1 MNQFNGRFGGKVA
14 MVTGAASG
22 IGRAIARRLHAEGA
36 SVLGSDVNVEGLNT
50 LAAELGDRFL
60 ARAGDVTVEAD
71 VALMV
76 DAAVEHFG
84 GLHHG
89 FNVAGGNRAGYLL
102 DLETEDW
109 DFTIDLC
116 LKSVFLCVK
125 HQARRMAAG
134 GGDAGAGGGS
144 IVNIASLNAHVPM
157 HAGAAYATAKAG
169 VEMLSKNAALEFAEL
184 GVRVNAVL
192 PGLVETPLTRRHFD
206 NPDALAAFVSRIPQ
220 GRAAQPEEIA
230 APALFLA
237 SDDASYI
244 NGSSLLVDGA
254 WAVSGYPDMRP
265 FRGPLKW
272 NG

>member
-1 MNQFNGRFGGKVA
+1 

-22 IGRAIARRLHAEGA
+22 IGQAITRRLHAEGA
-36 SVLGSDVNVEGLNT
+36 SVLGSDLNIEGLDMLET
-50 LAAELGDRFL
+50 ELGERFL
-60 ARAGDVTVEAD
+60 GRAGDVTVEAD

-76 DAAVEHFG
+76 EAASDHFG
-84 GLHHG
+84 GLDHA

-102 DLETEDW
+102 DLDADDW

-125 HQARRMAAG
+125 HQARRMVRQNS
-134 GGDAGAGGGS
+134 GS

-169 VEMLSKNAALEFAEL
+169 VEMLTKNAALEFAEL
-184 GVRVNAVL
+184 GLRVNAVL
-192 PGLVETPLTRRHFD
+192 PGLVETPLTKRHFD
-206 NPDALAAFVSRIPQ
+206 NPDALAAFVGRIPQ

-230 APALFLA
+230 APALYLA
-237 SDDASYI
+237 SDDASYV

-265 FRGPLKW
+265 FRGPVRW